1 MLSAR
6 DRYKPYLPFLIL
18 FCSLLVVHL
27 FLPLNWSDDAVFAVK
42 AAEMGLREFL
52 SGSARPLT
60 DALTYV
66 FNRHPLLWR
75 LLNPVV
81 LTGLAVILSLLLS
94 GIHQLRQNILICCTV
109 WYPML
114 VLADAGFI
122 ATTVNYLWPITCGC
136 LCLLPLRQLCRQERF
151 CWGWLPLLLPLL
163 AYAVN
168 MQQMGVVLAAAFLLA
183 GLWLAGQRRFPVY
196 PILMLLLT
204 AVGLLYSYSLNMFG
218 GNNRMLRETARYF
231 PTFSQLNVLEKV
243 ELGFSSTFYCLTMY
257 VHLVWPAF
265 LLFAFFL
272 MQSVFRHHQGTASRL
287 AAAFPFGF
295 SLVFGL
301 LSLLPERMTPFLSFV
316 TGGLQNYGVGKASYA
331 PAPMADFLFLLVC
344 GCVLY
349 SLWLLLGRERFWGAF
364 FALALGLG
372 SRLLM
377 GFSPTVWA
385 SGFRTFAIL
394 LLAFLVTAVMALR
407 SDQGEQFSSAGK
419 EA

>member
-1 MLSAR
+1 M
-6 DRYKPYLPFLIL
+6 
-18 FCSLLVVHL
+18 
-27 FLPLNWSDDAVFAVK
+27 FAVK

-109 WYPML
+109 WYPTL
-114 VLADAGFI
+114 VLAD
-122 ATTVNYLWPITCGC
+122 
-136 LCLLPLRQLCRQERF
+136 
-151 CWGWLPLLLPLL
+151 
-163 AYAVN
+163 AVN

-183 GLWLAGQRRFPVY
+183 GLCLAGQRRFPVY

-257 VHLVWPAF
+257 VHLVWSAF

-272 MQSVFRHHQGTASRL
+272 MQSVFRHHRGTASRL

-331 PAPMADFLFLLVC
+331 PAPVADFLFLLVC

-364 FALALGLG
+364 FTLALGLG

-407 SDQGEQFSSAGK
+407 SDQGEQFSSAAGK